1 MDMTRVMEGIYTRL
15 LRGETVPVKSEF
27 LSSVIA
33 MLERKGHSA
42 VITTQR
48 DDERTDVQLSDLEWK
63 YDEK

>member
-1 MDMTRVMEGIYTRL
+1 
-15 LRGETVPVKSEF
+15 
-27 LSSVIA
+27 